1 MRKTVSDCFSKDKG
15 HSIYFFFPDTSKCLV
30 PCLREF
36 VGLLNFIMVKMSTL
50 TYVKAANF
58 KLFDLKTLCTLTT
71 YPGLQM
77 AFTDVGLCLL
87 HLSLEMKN

>member
-1 MRKTVSDCFSKDKG
+1 
-15 HSIYFFFPDTSKCLV
+15 
-30 PCLREF
+30 
-36 VGLLNFIMVKMSTL
+36 MSTL

-58 KLFDLKTLCTLTT
+58 KLFDLKTLCTLKT

-77 AFTDVGLCLL
+77 AFTDVGLRLL